1 MKRFRYSFLFAGLSA
16 ALTIAAL
23 ASYRAISPIAT
34 GRDAPSLTWPDDTLP
49 TREARLVAV
58 PARAY
63 AALAAADSSWR
74 AQYARE
80 YTLDELR
87 ARGDGRRT
95 PRQAM
100 QDRVYRYTR
109 AGNRA
114 RAIGELE
121 RWLESNPRDADA
133 LLSLARLLNEAG
145 RSKEA
150 IPRSRQL
157 PPLPAGDKQARA

>member
-1 MKRFRYSFLFAGLSA
+1 MKRFRYSLLFAGLSA

-23 ASYRAISPIAT
+23 ASYRAISAIAT
-34 GRDAPSLTWPDDTLP
+34 GRDDPSLTWPEDTLP
-49 TREARLVAV
+49 TREARQVAV
-58 PARAY
+58 PAKAY

-114 RAIGELE
+114 RAIRELE
-121 RWLESNPRDADA
+121 RWVESKPRDADA
-133 LLSLARLLNEAG
+133 LLSLARLLNEVG
-145 RSKEA
+145 RSREA
-150 IPRSRQL
+150 IPRYRQAL
-157 PPLPAGDKQARA
+157 ALEADDK